1 MALVKAASKK
11 NWNEVRALL
20 ERVSGYTEINERDH
34 VRISSLPYFLS
45 LSPSLPSLILFLF
58 RMVSLLLWLLVAM
71 VKPPSPLFS
80 WTRGRIL
87 ISKIKYP
94 IPLSLF

>member
-80 WTRGRIL
+80 WTGRRIL

-94 IPLSLF
+94 IPLF